1 MQRPGSLQYNS
12 QRINPGVVVVREL
25 TKDRPSLLRVQT
37 AVERASRLQHVQFF
51 CFGRQKFSALI
62 TVPSHSI
69 LGITLLRPIKH
80 APRLQPIQF
89 FSFGKQ
95 RLSTPI
101 KLSLLFPL
109 LQLQRPFEH
118 TPRQQLVRSLYV
130 GQQ

>member
-25 TKDRPSLLRVQT
+25 TKDRLSLLRVQT
-37 AVERASRLQHVQFF
+37 AVERASRLQHV
-51 CFGRQKFSALI
+51 
-62 TVPSHSI
+62 
-69 LGITLLRPIKH
+69 
-80 APRLQPIQF
+80 QF